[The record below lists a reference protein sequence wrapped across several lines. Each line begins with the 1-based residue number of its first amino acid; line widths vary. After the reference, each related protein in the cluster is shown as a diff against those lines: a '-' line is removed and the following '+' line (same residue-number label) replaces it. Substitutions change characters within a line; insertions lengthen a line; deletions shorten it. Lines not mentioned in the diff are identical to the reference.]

1 LRIVNYIHSIINR
14 ITICHSCESR
24 NSGKHWIPPYQVRGG
39 LSQARN
45 DKKGNP
51 MSPSPSRREGWG
63 GGRGFTLIEIIIVI
77 VILTIVSAIMIKFL
91 FDGLRIYTM
100 TVNQKTLL
108 DEGKLSLERMCR
120 DIRDAQSISV
130 PAAGGSGNVI
140 TFIRNNATAQDGAS
154 ETITF
159 QRNAGN
165 STLEKVKTAPAATRT
180 MADNVNTFTVTRG
193 AVATNNLNEIILTL
207 NLLNLS
213 PMASGEN
220 ATLQTRVYPKNLL
233 EDTSATPIYKNF
245 RILNSAGTPIVPTWE
260 EVRSP

>member
-1 LRIVNYIHSIINR
+1 MLKKNKNMKILQKVYRHGFIKLGRESLEPLNPRIL
-14 ITICHSCESR
+14 E
-24 NSGKHWIPPYQVRGG
+24 PY
-39 LSQARN
+39 S
-45 DKKGNP
+45 K
-51 MSPSPSRREGWG
+51 
-63 GGRGFTLIEIIIVI
+63 GFTLIEIIIVI
-77 VILTIVSAIMIKFL
+77 VILSIVSAITIKFL

-100 TVNQKTLL
+100 TVNQKTLF
-108 DEGKLSLERMCR
+108 DEGKLALERMCR

-130 PAAGGSGNVI
+130 PAAGGSGSVI

-165 STLEKVKTAPAATRT
+165 STLEKVKTSPAATRT

-193 AVATNNLNEIILTL
+193 AVATNNLNEITLAL
-207 NLLNLS
+207 NLLLGT
-213 PMASGEN
+213 GEN
-220 ATLQTRVYPKNLL
+220 VTLQTKVYPKNLL
-233 EDTSATPIYKNF
+233 EDLSSPPIYKNF

>member
-1 LRIVNYIHSIINR
+1 VTRLRIMNCRLWNL
-14 ITICHSCESR
+14 
-24 NSGKHWIPPYQVRGG
+24 NSELRTPNPELLVR
-39 LSQARN
+39 S
-45 DKKGNP
+45 K
-51 MSPSPSRREGWG
+51 
-63 GGRGFTLIEIIIVI
+63 GFTLIEIIIVI
-77 VILTIVSAIMIKFL
+77 VILTIVSAISIKFL

-100 TVNQKTLL
+100 TVNQKTLF
-108 DEGKLSLERMCR
+108 DEGKLALERMCR

-130 PAAGGSGNVI
+130 PAAGGSGSVI

-165 STLEKVKTAPAATRT
+165 NTLEKVKTSPAATRT

-193 AVATNNLNEIILTL
+193 AVATNNLSEITLAL
-207 NLLNLS
+207 NLLLGT
-213 PMASGEN
+213 GEN
-220 ATLQTRVYPKNLL
+220 LTLQTKVYPKNLS
-233 EDTSATPIYKNF
+233 EDLSSPPIYKNF